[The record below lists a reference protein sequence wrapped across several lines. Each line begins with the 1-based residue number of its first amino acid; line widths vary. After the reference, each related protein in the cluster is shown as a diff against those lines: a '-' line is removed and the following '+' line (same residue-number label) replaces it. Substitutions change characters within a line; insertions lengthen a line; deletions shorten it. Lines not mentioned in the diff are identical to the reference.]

1 MPFNSYIWRDVLNNI
16 SRGDFMD
23 KDIYILYKAYLLRFI
38 HGDIDY
44 AIDNTPLLFEEFC
57 IIMNSGSKWYE
68 I

>member
-1 MPFNSYIWRDVLNNI
+1 
-16 SRGDFMD
+16 MD